1 MGSSSRAS
9 FLLSPK
15 LGGVRSPFH
24 LWPSRNSLSLHGSSP
39 KPTSSR
45 NQPPTLPK
53 CGPKDLQ
60 KASYNPSR
68 ADVRNRRRG
77 CVRAE
82 GGEGHGPQNEKNSPK
97 RGPKVQVIDEFGEQR
112 FIRRLIFPNSSL
124 PNQNLFSGPALET
137 AHSLPSTRGNCLR
150 KPTICPFHSKGDV
163 QPWPRAPRRA
173 GYWKWTRSKLLF

>member
-1 MGSSSRAS
+1 M

-15 LGGVRSPFH
+15 LRGVRSPFH
-24 LWPSRNSLSLHGSSP
+24 LWPSRNILSLHGSSP
-39 KPTSSR
+39 KPTSSQ

-68 ADVRNRRRG
+68 AGVRTRRRG

-82 GGEGHGPQNEKNSPK
+82 GGEGHSHQNEKNSPK

-112 FIRRLIFPNSSL
+112 FIRRLIFPSSSL
-124 PNQNLFSGPALET
+124 PNQNLFSGPALE
-137 AHSLPSTRGNCLR
+137 AARSLPSTRGNRLR